1 MYLALYRKWRP
12 KTFEDVISQPHITT
26 TLKNEVTENRISHAY
41 LFTGSRGTGKTTCSQ
56 ILAKAINCPNSTD
69 GNPCME
75 CEICKGIEDGSI
87 LDVVEMDAA
96 SNSRVE
102 DVRFLREE
110 AYYTPSVC
118 KYRVYIIDEVHMLSQ
133 SAFNAL
139 LKIME
144 EPPSHVVFI
153 LATTETHK
161 VPITIL
167 SRCQR
172 FDFKRIK
179 TEDITSRLLDIS
191 NHETFTLNADAAEMI
206 ARLADGGMRDA
217 LSLLDQC
224 VAYSDNITP
233 DIVTSAVG
241 ISKKEQIFSLINS
254 ISAKDSKSALE
265 IIQSLYDDSC
275 DFTRLCEELI
285 LSLRNMMVIKA
296 SKEPATILNC
306 LPDEINSLNELSS
319 KYKIADV
326 LHALTVLSDC
336 LDRLTRSTNKR
347 TELEMALI
355 KLCSPELDSSN
366 DALVRRISQLES
378 MIKSGNIP
386 APTQS
391 DSQAQQVEQKT
402 PDKQSEPA
410 PKQPANATPTPS
422 PDPNKFVPVVCW
434 SEILQSLSQT
444 NMPLWSIL
452 NGSQAYEQ
460 DNLMIIDSPNPMFAT
475 LLKQQGSASAL
486 SEAVTVHTGKKYKF
500 SIRKSAPI
508 KETNNAPSPLDEF
521 VKKVQESGVNINVT
535 E

>member
-56 ILAKAINCPNSTD
+56 ILAKAINCLNPID

-75 CEICKGIEDGSI
+75 CEICKGIDDGSI

-144 EPPSHVVFI
+144 EPPAHVVFI

-179 TEDITSRLLDIS
+179 SEDITERLLDIS
-191 NHETFTLNADAAEMI
+191 EHETFTLSADAAEMI

-224 VAYSDNITP
+224 VAYSDSITP
-233 DIVTSAVG
+233 DVVTSAVG

-254 ISAKDSKSALE
+254 IAAKDSKSALE
-265 IIQSLYDDSC
+265 VIQALYDDSC

-296 SKEPATILNC
+296 SKDPSAVLNC

-319 KYKIADV
+319 KYKIGDV

-355 KLCSPELDSSN
+355 KLCSPELDSST

-386 APTQS
+386 VAQAPEAQAVQEKAPTPKPEP
-391 DSQAQQVEQKT
+391 VEK
-402 PDKQSEPA
+402 PKVSSPA
-410 PKQPANATPTPS
+410 
-422 PDPNKFVPVVCW
+422 PDPNKFVPVECW
-434 SEILQSLSQT
+434 SEILQTLSQS
-444 NMPLWSIL
+444 NMPLWSL
-452 NGSQAYEQ
+452 LAGSQAYEQ

-500 SIRKSAPI
+500 SLRSNVATQPKQQDN
-508 KETNNAPSPLDEF
+508 TPSPLDEF
-521 VKKVQESGVNINVT
+521 LKKAQDGGVDIKVT